1 MWTLQRACE
10 VQLAAAA
17 IPGPNRT
24 LSNEVRSLCAQRE
37 HQNVDPENRVAQ
49 KIFDA
54 MVRQAGI
61 SAYDML
67 A

>member
-1 MWTLQRACE
+1 
-10 VQLAAAA
+10 VQLAAAS

-24 LSNEVRSLCAQRE
+24 LSNEVRALCAQKE
-37 HQNVDPENRVAQ
+37 HQNVDPEHRLAQ
-49 KIFDA
+49 KVFDA